1 MEEIGRMWD
10 GAKGDLSK
18 HAKQKVRTGVLSGGE
33 CVGAVLMLCVLCECT
48 YIACVSVLCVYCVHC
63 MCVCAVCGV
72 IVLGV
77 GSPFISILLV
87 LFTALLFEEKSHS
100 GDEG

>member
-48 YIACVSVLCVYCVHC
+48 YIECVSVLCVY
-63 MCVCAVCGV
+63 CAVCGV

-87 LFTALLFEEKSHS
+87 LFTVLLSEEKSHS